1 MFANGLVAFCV
12 FAGAR
17 LAGGGGDAR
26 GGGGGDARGGGGGD
40 AFASLKV
47 VATTRFRIER
57 VQGGVALDCRK
68 AMALTVATAVYV
80 PVDRML
86 GEASEVGSTQSEH
99 LSVTVSKLK
108 TRRNVVPYASS
119 AAVVDAAVS
128 VLFPLIMASLKP
140 VLVWF
145 LGVTRQPWLV
155 VPVPNMKCVKYSSLV
170 VPVVVDG
177 AG

>member
-1 MFANGLVAFCV
+1 MLAAQVMFANGLVAFCV

-26 GGGGGDARGGGGGD
+26 GGGGGDG
-40 AFASLKV
+40 FASLKV
-47 VATTRFRIER
+47 VATTRLRIER
-57 VQGGVALDCRK
+57 VQGGVALACRK
-68 AMALTVATAVYV
+68 AMALTVATAVYMPSDV
-80 PVDRML
+80 ML
-86 GEASEVGSTQSEH
+86 GEASEVGLTQSEH
-99 LSVTVSKLK
+99 FLVTVSKLK
-108 TRRNVVPYASS
+108 TRRNVVPCSSS
-119 AAVVDAAVS
+119 AAVVVNDVVSDAA
-128 VLFPLIMASLKP
+128 PMASLKP